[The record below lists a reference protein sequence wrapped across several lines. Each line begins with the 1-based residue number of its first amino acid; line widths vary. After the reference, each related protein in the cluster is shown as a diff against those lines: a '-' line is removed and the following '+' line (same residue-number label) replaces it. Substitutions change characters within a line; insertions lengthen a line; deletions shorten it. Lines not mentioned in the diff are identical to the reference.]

1 MYYYNETE
9 TVFIAGKHIPENM
22 IDIASDSRKKVERAL
37 LIGIRA
43 PEETD
48 AEVYEHLD
56 ELADLVRNLD
66 IVPLEPLVVNLHT
79 VMPQYY
85 VGSGKAREIAQIAQ
99 ECEADCL
106 IFDTPLTPSQQ
117 RNWERLT
124 KNCVIDREEVILD
137 IFAERAQTRE
147 AVLQVEL
154 ARAQYSLPRLTRAW
168 THLSRQ
174 HGGGATTR
182 GEGEAQI
189 ETDRRLL
196 RRRIQQLREEL
207 ETVRK
212 QRTTQRKARQRNA
225 VPHGAIVGYTNVGKS
240 SILRALS
247 GAEILV
253 KDQLFATL
261 DPTTRRITLDDNLE
275 LLLTDT
281 VGFVRKLPHSL
292 VEAFKSTLE
301 EAVLADFLL
310 LVLDLSSNQLDAEW
324 ETTMSVL
331 KELGAEEKN
340 IQVVFNKLDLVDRE
354 NDLVRL
360 ARMNGLFPTAIYIST
375 ATGEGMDKLRERLAS
390 LASERFELL
399 RVTLP
404 PARSDLAA
412 LAHASG
418 RIYEENYNDQGEL
431 ELVFTI
437 GPVHRHKFEE
447 FRR

>member
-1 MYYYNETE
+1 
-9 TVFIAGKHIPENM
+9 M
-22 IDIASDSRKKVERAL
+22 IDLAEDSRKKVERAL
-37 LIGIRA
+37 LVGIRE
-43 PEETD
+43 PGQTE
-48 AEVYEHLD
+48 AEISECLD

-66 IVPLEPLVVNLHT
+66 IVPLEPVVVSLHQ

-85 VGSGKAREIAQIAQ
+85 VGSGKAQEIAQLAQ

-106 IFDTPLTPSQQ
+106 IFDTPLSPSQQ
-117 RNWERLT
+117 RNWERLARC
-124 KNCVIDREEVILD
+124 CVIDREEVILD
-137 IFAERAQTRE
+137 IFAERAHTRE
-147 AVLQVEL
+147 AVLQVSL

-207 ETVRK
+207 EVVRK
-212 QRTTQRKARQRNA
+212 QRTTQRKARERNA

-240 SILRALS
+240 SLLRAPS
-247 GAEILV
+247 GADVLV

-261 DPTTRRITLDDNLE
+261 DPTTRRIVLDNNLE

-310 LVLDLSSNQLDAEW
+310 LVLDISSPQIDSEW
-324 ETTMSVL
+324 ETTLTVL

-340 IQVVFNKLDLVDRE
+340 IQVVFNKIDLVDR
-354 NDLVRL
+354 NADPVLFARL
-360 ARMNGLFPTAIYIST
+360 RGLFPDALYLST
-375 ATGEGMDKLRERLAS
+375 ATGEGLDQLRERLAS
-390 LASERFELL
+390 LASEHHQLL

-404 PARSDLAA
+404 PQRHDLAA

-418 RIYEENYNDQGEL
+418 RIYEEHYNDRGEL

-437 GPVHRHKFEE
+437 APRFRHKFLE
-447 FRR
+447 FVNA

>member
-1 MYYYNETE
+1 
-9 TVFIAGKHIPENM
+9 M
-22 IDIASDSRKKVERAL
+22 IDLAEDSRKKVERAL
-37 LIGIRA
+37 LVGIRE
-43 PEETD
+43 PGQTE
-48 AEVYEHLD
+48 AEISECLD

-66 IVPLEPLVVNLHT
+66 IVPLEPVIVGLHQ

-85 VGSGKAREIAQIAQ
+85 VGSGKAQEIAQLAQ

-106 IFDTPLTPSQQ
+106 IFDTPLSPSQQ
-117 RNWERLT
+117 RNWERLARC
-124 KNCVIDREEVILD
+124 CVIDREEVILD
-137 IFAERAQTRE
+137 IFAERAHTRE
-147 AVLQVEL
+147 AVLQVSL

-207 ETVRK
+207 EVVRK
-212 QRTTQRKARQRNA
+212 QRTTQRKARERNA

-240 SILRALS
+240 SILRLLS

-261 DPTTRRITLDDNLE
+261 DPTTRRIELDDNLE

-301 EAVLADFLL
+301 EAVLANFLL
-310 LVLDLSSNQLDAEW
+310 LVLDLSSPQLDSEW
-324 ETTMSVL
+324 ETTLSVL

-340 IQVVFNKLDLVDRE
+340 IQVVFNKLDLVDR
-354 NDLVRL
+354 DADPVLFARL
-360 ARMNGLFPTAIYIST
+360 RGLFPDALYLST
-375 ATGEGMDKLRERLAS
+375 ATGEGVEALRERLAS
-390 LASERFELL
+390 LASEHHQLL

-404 PARSDLAA
+404 PQRHDLAA

-418 RIYEENYNDQGEL
+418 RIYEEQYNDHGDL

-437 GPVHRHKFEE
+437 APRFRHKFLEYVNA
-447 FRR
+447 

>member
-1 MYYYNETE
+1 
-9 TVFIAGKHIPENM
+9 M
-22 IDIASDSRKKVERAL
+22 IDMTEDSRKKVERAL
-37 LIGIRA
+37 LVGIRT
-43 PEETD
+43 PDETA
-48 AEVYEHLD
+48 AEVEEHLD

-66 IVPLEPLVVNLHT
+66 IVPLEPVVVNLHSP
-79 VMPQYY
+79 MPQYC
-85 VGSGKAREIAQIAQ
+85 VGTGKAREIAQLLQ

-106 IFDTPLTPSQQ
+106 IFDNPLTPSQQ

-124 KNCVIDREEVILD
+124 HSCVIDREEVILD
-137 IFAERAQTRE
+137 IFAERASTRE

-154 ARAQYSLPRLTRAW
+154 ARTRYSLPRLTRAW

-196 RRRIQQLREEL
+196 RRRIRQLEEEL
-207 ETVRK
+207 KTVRK
-212 QRTTQRKARQRNA
+212 QRETQRKSRRRNL

-240 SILRALS
+240 SLLQALS
-247 GAEILV
+247 GSELLV

-261 DPTTRRITLDDNLE
+261 DPTTRRVPLGENLE
-275 LLLTDT
+275 VLLTDT

-310 LVLDLSSNQLDAEW
+310 LVLDISSGQLDAQW
-324 ETTMSVL
+324 ETTLSVL
-331 KELGAEEKN
+331 KELGADEKK
-340 IQVVFNKLDLVDRE
+340 IIVVFNKLDLLDRDAE
-354 NDLVRL
+354 LVLL
-360 ARMNGLFPTAIYIST
+360 ARLNGLFPGAYYIST
-375 ATGEGMDKLRERLAS
+375 HTGEGVDALKARLTAI
-390 LASERFELL
+390 AAENFQLL
-399 RVTLP
+399 RVKLP
-404 PARSDLAA
+404 PGRHDLAA

-418 RIYEENYNDQGEL
+418 RIYEERYDEAGEL

-437 GPVHRHKFEE
+437 GPVHRHKFLEYTI
-447 FRR
+447 

>member
-1 MYYYNETE
+1 
-9 TVFIAGKHIPENM
+9 M
-22 IDIASDSRKKVERAL
+22 IDIAEDSRKKVERAL
-37 LIGIRA
+37 LIGFRFSDQT
-43 PEETD
+43 E
-48 AEVYEHLD
+48 AEVAEHLD

-66 IVPLEPLVVNLHT
+66 IVPLDPVVVNLHT
-79 VMPQYY
+79 PSPQYY
-85 VGSGKAREIAQIAQ
+85 VGSGKAQEIAQLMQ

-106 IFDTPLTPSQQ
+106 IFDTPLSPSQQ

-124 KNCVIDREEVILD
+124 RSCVIDREEVILD
-137 IFAERAQTRE
+137 IFAERASTRE

-154 ARAQYSLPRLTRAW
+154 ARTKYSLPRLTRAW

-196 RRRIQQLREEL
+196 RRRIRQLEEEL
-207 ETVRK
+207 KTVRK
-212 QRTTQRKARQRNA
+212 QRDTQRKSRQRNL

-240 SILRALS
+240 SLLQELS

-261 DPTTRRITLDDNLE
+261 DPTTRRVPLE
-275 LLLTDT
+275 NGLEVLLTDT

-310 LVLDLSSNQLDAEW
+310 LVLDISSGQLDAQW
-324 ETTMSVL
+324 ETTLSVL
-331 KELGAEEKN
+331 KELGAEEKK
-340 IQVVFNKLDLVDRE
+340 IIVVFNKLDLIDRDAE
-354 NDLVRL
+354 TVLL
-360 ARMNGLFPTAIYIST
+360 ARLHGLFPGAFYIST
-375 ATGEGMDKLRERLAS
+375 HTGEGVGALRERLGAI
-390 LASERFELL
+390 AAEEFQLL
-399 RVTLP
+399 RVKLP
-404 PARSDLAA
+404 PERHDLAA
-412 LAHASG
+412 LAHANG
-418 RIYEENYNDQGEL
+418 HVYEENYSDTGEL

-437 GPVHRHKFEE
+437 GPVHRHKFREYAI
-447 FRR
+447 

>member
-1 MYYYNETE
+1 
-9 TVFIAGKHIPENM
+9 M
-22 IDIASDSRKKVERAL
+22 IDLAEDSRKKVERAL
-37 LIGIRA
+37 LVGIRE
-43 PEETD
+43 PGQTE
-48 AEVYEHLD
+48 AEISECLD

-66 IVPLEPLVVNLHT
+66 IVPLEPVVVSLHQ

-85 VGSGKAREIAQIAQ
+85 VGSGKAQEIAQLAQ

-106 IFDTPLTPSQQ
+106 IFDTPLSPSQQ
-117 RNWERLT
+117 RNWERLARC
-124 KNCVIDREEVILD
+124 CVIDREEVILD
-137 IFAERAQTRE
+137 IFAERAHTRE
-147 AVLQVEL
+147 AVLQVSL

-207 ETVRK
+207 EVVRK
-212 QRTTQRKARQRNA
+212 QRTTQRKARERNA

-240 SILRALS
+240 SLLRALS
-247 GAEILV
+247 GADVLV

-261 DPTTRRITLDDNLE
+261 DPTTRRIVLDNNLE

-310 LVLDLSSNQLDAEW
+310 LVLDISSPQIDSEW
-324 ETTMSVL
+324 ETTLTVL

-340 IQVVFNKLDLVDRE
+340 IQVVFNKIDLVDR
-354 NDLVRL
+354 NADPVLFARL
-360 ARMNGLFPTAIYIST
+360 RGLFPDALYLST
-375 ATGEGMDKLRERLAS
+375 ATGEGLDLLRERLTS
-390 LASERFELL
+390 LASEHHQLL

-404 PARSDLAA
+404 PQRHDLAA

-418 RIYEENYNDQGEL
+418 RIYEEHYNDRGEL

-437 GPVHRHKFEE
+437 APRFRHKFLE
-447 FRR
+447 FVNA

>member
-1 MYYYNETE
+1 
-9 TVFIAGKHIPENM
+9 M
-22 IDIASDSRKKVERAL
+22 IDLAEDSRKKVERAL
-37 LIGIRA
+37 LVGIRE
-43 PEETD
+43 PGQTE
-48 AEVYEHLD
+48 AEISECLD

-66 IVPLEPLVVNLHT
+66 IVPLEPVVVSLHQ

-85 VGSGKAREIAQIAQ
+85 VGSGKAQEIAQLAQ

-106 IFDTPLTPSQQ
+106 IFDTHLSPSQQ
-117 RNWERLT
+117 RNWERLARC
-124 KNCVIDREEVILD
+124 CVIDREEVILD
-137 IFAERAQTRE
+137 IFAERAHTRE
-147 AVLQVEL
+147 AVLQVSL

-207 ETVRK
+207 EVVRK
-212 QRTTQRKARQRNA
+212 QRTTQRKARERNA

-240 SILRALS
+240 SLLRALS
-247 GAEILV
+247 GADVLV

-261 DPTTRRITLDDNLE
+261 DPTTRRIVLDNNLE

-310 LVLDLSSNQLDAEW
+310 LVLDISSPQIDSEW
-324 ETTMSVL
+324 ETTLTVL

-340 IQVVFNKLDLVDRE
+340 IQVVFNKIDLVDR
-354 NDLVRL
+354 NADPVLFARL
-360 ARMNGLFPTAIYIST
+360 RGLFPDALYLST
-375 ATGEGMDKLRERLAS
+375 ATGEGLDQLRERLAS
-390 LASERFELL
+390 LASEHHQLL

-404 PARSDLAA
+404 PQRHDLAA

-418 RIYEENYNDQGEL
+418 RIYEEHYNDRGEL

-437 GPVHRHKFEE
+437 APRFRHKFLE
-447 FRR
+447 FVNA